1 MTEPPCL
8 TDDELAALGFEE
20 AQALLE
26 QVVTELENGRLPLE
40 QSLALYQ
47 HGLRLRDHC
56 RRRLETAEAVLERLR
71 DNGTLAVEEEQ
82 AWE

>member
-1 MTEPPCL
+1 MRSLEPL
-8 TDDELAALGFEE
+8 TDEQLAELGFEE

-26 QVVTELENGRLPLE
+26 QVVTELETGRLPLE

-47 HGLRLRDHC
+47 QGLRLRDHC
-56 RRRLETAEAVLERLR
+56 RGRLATVEAVLERLR
-71 DNGTLAVEEEQ
+71 DGGVTVEEEQ